1 MKKTKNTVATE
12 DKFENTEFDLFRA
25 LEAIDR
31 KDYEYYA
38 RLTDEQRK
46 RFVPYMML
54 QWVSSIKGSN
64 ELTAYYLMSTDL
76 AANKHMFN
84 EAVYDHPE
92 LQWKMLCAASPG
104 MGKQFHTY
112 IPQLSQRIGKL
123 QESVKQKEIVDY
135 LKKVYKNDSDDD
147 IVSVAE
153 ILVEDIN
160 HKVALAAHYPELK
173 TDDIAV
179 LARCVSPDD
188 LKTYEEEC
196 GIV

>member
-1 MKKTKNTVATE
+1 MSKSKTAVAAE

-31 KDYEYYA
+31 KDYDYYS
-38 RLTDEQRK
+38 RLTEEQRK
-46 RFVPYMML
+46 RFVPYMLL
-54 QWVSSIKGSN
+54 QWISSVKGAHD
-64 ELTAYYLMSTDL
+64 LTAYYLMSTDI

-123 QESVKQKEIVDY
+123 QESVKQKEIADY
-135 LKKVYKNDSDDD
+135 LKKVYKNDSDED
-147 IVSVAE
+147 IVAVAT
-153 ILVEDIN
+153 ILTDTIN
-160 HKVALAAHYPELK
+160 HRVRIAEHCPELK
-173 TDDIAV
+173 LDDIAV
-179 LARCVSPDD
+179 LSQCVSAEDIS
-188 LKTYEEEC
+188 LYEEEH
-196 GIV
+196 GII